1 MASSLF
7 QGQNQS
13 QAINP
18 QIINQARA
26 MMGNMGQI
34 RGLMSML
41 SGKGMSAEQMV
52 RSICKERGIDVNQ
65 LMSQLK

>member
-7 QGQNQS
+7 SGNQP

-34 RGLMSML
+34 RGIMDML
-41 SGKGMSAEQMV
+41 SGKGMSAEQAV

>member
-7 QGQNQS
+7 SGNQP

-26 MMGNMGQI
+26 MMGNMRQI
-34 RGLMSML
+34 RGLMGML
-41 SGKGMSAEQMV
+41 SGKGMSAEQAV

>member
-7 QGQNQS
+7 SGNQP

-26 MMGNMGQI
+26 MMGNMRQI
-34 RGLMSML
+34 RGIMGML
-41 SGKGMSAEQMV
+41 SGKGMSAEQAV

>member
-7 QGQNQS
+7 SGNQP

-34 RGLMSML
+34 RGLMGML
-41 SGKGMSAEQMV
+41 NGKGMSAEQMV

>member
-7 QGQNQS
+7 HGQNQ
-13 QAINP
+13 QTINP

-26 MMGNMGQI
+26 MMGNIGQI
-34 RGLMSML
+34 RSLMGML

-65 LMSQLK
+65 FMSQLK

>member
-7 QGQNQS
+7 SGNQS
-13 QAINP
+13 QTINP

-34 RGLMSML
+34 RGIMSML
-41 SGKGMSAEQMV
+41 SGKGINAEQAV

>member
-7 QGQNQS
+7 HGQNQ
-13 QAINP
+13 QTINP

-34 RGLMSML
+34 RGLMGML

>member
-1 MASSLF
+1 MPSSLF
-7 QGQNQS
+7 SGNQP
-13 QAINP
+13 QTINP

-34 RGLMSML
+34 RGIMGML
-41 SGKGMSAEQMV
+41 SGKGISAEQAV